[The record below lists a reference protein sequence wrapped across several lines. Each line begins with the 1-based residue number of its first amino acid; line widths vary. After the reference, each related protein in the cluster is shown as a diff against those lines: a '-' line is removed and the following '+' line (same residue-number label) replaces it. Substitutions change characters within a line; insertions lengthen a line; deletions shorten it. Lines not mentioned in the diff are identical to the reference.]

1 MQMDTTVILD
11 IVEIHIAK
19 QGLKLLE
26 RIMIIAE
33 LKVTQHV
40 HLQKLISAL
49 LMEKVQTNH
58 GISRLMPQLVIGR
71 NILWIM
77 RYHDIHYGCH
87 ANVTASSSTASV
99 CEGNTVNLTGGMDE
113 LITYSKD
120 FTESLDGFT
129 VSSNGNTGANTW
141 NICMLLTIIMME

>member
-1 MQMDTTVILD
+1 MQLSETRPYIMQMDTTTVILD
-11 IVEIHIAK
+11 IVEIHIIK

-58 GISRLMPQLVIGR
+58 GISRLILQLVIGR

-77 RYHDIHYGCH
+77 RY
-87 ANVTASSSTASV
+87 T
-99 CEGNTVNLTGGMDE
+99 
-113 LITYSKD
+113 
-120 FTESLDGFT
+120 
-129 VSSNGNTGANTW
+129 
-141 NICMLLTIIMME
+141 